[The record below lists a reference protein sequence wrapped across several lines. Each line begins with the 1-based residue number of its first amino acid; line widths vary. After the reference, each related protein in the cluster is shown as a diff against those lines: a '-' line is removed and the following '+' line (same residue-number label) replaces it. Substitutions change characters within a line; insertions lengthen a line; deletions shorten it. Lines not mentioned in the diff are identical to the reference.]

1 MYGLAVTTTPQQ
13 FGNHV
18 AVNSVADVEYL
29 IKESEIETG
38 EPGRDFLLRVGEQML
53 AYRLMFDG
61 TAFAVLGQTP
71 TGLPVNYAMLA
82 RELEQSQFGMAM
94 REYRLFCTSLEE
106 GASCCCTTTASTPAQ

>member
-29 IKESEIETG
+29 IKESEIEIG

-53 AYRLMFDG
+53 AYRLRS
-61 TAFAVLGQTP
+61 TARR
-71 TGLPVNYAMLA
+71 LPSSN
-82 RELEQSQFGMAM
+82 R
-94 REYRLFCTSLEE
+94 RRRDCR
-106 GASCCCTTTASTPAQ
+106 